1 MSQKLRP
8 QHFRLDFSGFA
19 TNVWRV
25 DLPEDQSFDDC
36 LDPNFWM
43 HVVDKVAGD
52 PKNNPR
58 GVGDDIIVFKRDA
71 MAKRSYM
78 ISGIGD
84 GFIKLIERAGERI
97 EAAPAPELKEES
109 PLQTR
114 WNVGKRGHE
123 VVREEAPGQVTVL
136 AGPFQTKNEAVE
148 WIGDHLQKMA
158 A

>member
-8 QHFRLDFSGFA
+8 AHFRLDISGFA
-19 TNVWRV
+19 TNIWRV

-36 LDPNFWM
+36 LDQTFWM

-52 PKNNPR
+52 KKDNPR
-58 GVGDDIIVFKRDA
+58 GIGDEVSVFKRDA
-71 MAKRSYM
+71 MAKRRYM
-78 ISGIGD
+78 ITGIGA
-84 GFIKLIERAGERI
+84 GFIRVVEIERAEI
-97 EAAPAPELKEES
+97 ATPTELRENS

-123 VVREEAPGQVTVL
+123 VVRNEAAGQVTVM
-136 AGPFQTKNEAVE
+136 AGPFQTKGEAVD
-148 WIGDHLQKMA
+148 WINDHLQKMA